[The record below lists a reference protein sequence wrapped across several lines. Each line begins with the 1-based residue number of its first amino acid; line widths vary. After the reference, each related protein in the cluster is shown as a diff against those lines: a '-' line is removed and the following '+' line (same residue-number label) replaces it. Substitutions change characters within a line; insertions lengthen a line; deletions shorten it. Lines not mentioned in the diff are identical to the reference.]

1 MKTSELVEFYNNYF
15 LPIYAD
21 VVAILADKPQQI
33 IFEIENTFS
42 HLMVA
47 LDTKNSSIVQE
58 ENIKKAYGHLL
69 RCTLDAY
76 KILWT
81 EMSTYLDNIMKDEQ
95 TRAFSFNK
103 TDGEVLSSWNN
114 FKNKAQTARKQ
125 EMSSVGK
132 NQIDTIALYKETIDE
147 GRFLMDNFDPD
158 KYNSAKSSFS
168 VTQYKNHF
176 IGFLLGCLASY
187 IVTVITEPSISSEEN
202 SSKAVIKEIIDVN
215 LFIPLKEK
223 SLKNIEEQVTDSNL
237 SISTK
242 IKLSEDS
249 NNTN

>member
-1 MKTSELVEFYNNYF
+1 
-15 LPIYAD
+15 
-21 VVAILADKPQQI
+21 
-33 IFEIENTFS
+33 
-42 HLMVA
+42 
-47 LDTKNSSIVQE
+47 
-58 ENIKKAYGHLL
+58 
-69 RCTLDAY
+69 
-76 KILWT
+76 
-81 EMSTYLDNIMKDEQ
+81 
-95 TRAFSFNK
+95 
-103 TDGEVLSSWNN
+103 
-114 FKNKAQTARKQ
+114 
-125 EMSSVGK
+125 
-132 NQIDTIALYKETIDE
+132 
-147 GRFLMDNFDPD
+147 MDNFDPD
-158 KYNSAKSSFS
+158 KYNSAKSSFA

-187 IVTVITEPSISSEEN
+187 IVTVITEPSISSEEK